1 MYVNFQEH
9 NKFILVFKC
18 PFALALN
25 SEQDRTTEDVT
36 TDEEHSR
43 TEDLSSHSEDF
54 ATKLENVM
62 EDQNTMSNNSKRES
76 DFQTESSFHCT
87 LPSES
92 CGEMADENE
101 QSSHCCTTDLQEA
114 GLNSQEISL
123 SEQELY
129 NSFHFWR
136 TPLPEID
143 IDFELQQ
150 TSDIKLDREIQELTM
165 PVSPS
170 IPMATRKELE
180 EMIENL
186 EPHIDD
192 PDVKGMVKILK
203 HFYCLEIRI
212 CCFSNLAFNLL
223 VVLKVRS
230 TVFSWSSKRLRKI
243 DDEQKGNLHLCKDF

>member
-1 MYVNFQEH
+1 M
-9 NKFILVFKC
+9 
-18 PFALALN
+18 PLN
-25 SEQDRTTEDVT
+25 SEQVRTTEDVT
-36 TDEEHSR
+36 TDEEHNR
-43 TEDLSSHSEDF
+43 TEDLSSHSDDSDDF
-54 ATKLENVM
+54 ATELENVM
-62 EDQNTMSNNSKRES
+62 EDQITVSNNSNMES

-87 LPSES
+87 LPSQS
-92 CGEMADENE
+92 CGEMADENK

-114 GLNSQEISL
+114 GLNSQETSL

-150 TSDIKLDREIQELTM
+150 TSDIKLDREIQEFTM
-165 PVSPS
+165 PVSPN
-170 IPMATRKELE
+170 IPMATRKELK

-203 HFYCLEIRI
+203 HFCI
-212 CCFSNLAFNLL
+212 
-223 VVLKVRS
+223 
-230 TVFSWSSKRLRKI
+230 WSYVCVASAV
-243 DDEQKGNLHLCKDF
+243 

>member
-1 MYVNFQEH
+1 M
-9 NKFILVFKC
+9 
-18 PFALALN
+18 PLN
-25 SEQDRTTEDVT
+25 SEQVRTTEDVT
-36 TDEEHSR
+36 TDEEHNR
-43 TEDLSSHSEDF
+43 TEDLSSHSDDSDDF
-54 ATKLENVM
+54 ATELENVM
-62 EDQNTMSNNSKRES
+62 EDQITVSNNSNMES

-87 LPSES
+87 LPSQS

-114 GLNSQEISL
+114 GLNSQETSL

-150 TSDIKLDREIQELTM
+150 TSDIKLDREIQEFTM
-165 PVSPS
+165 PVSPN
-170 IPMATRKELE
+170 IPMATRKELK

-203 HFYCLEIRI
+203 HFCI
-212 CCFSNLAFNLL
+212 
-223 VVLKVRS
+223 
-230 TVFSWSSKRLRKI
+230 WSYVCVASAV
-243 DDEQKGNLHLCKDF
+243 

>member
-1 MYVNFQEH
+1 MAF
-9 NKFILVFKC
+9 
-18 PFALALN
+18 N
-25 SEQDRTTEDVT
+25 SEQVRTTEDGT
-36 TDEEHSR
+36 TNEEHNR
-43 TEDLSSHSEDF
+43 TEGLSSYCDDIDDF
-54 ATKLENVM
+54 STKLENVI
-62 EDQNTMSNNSKRES
+62 EDQNTVSNNSKRES

-101 QSSHCCTTDLQEA
+101 QSSHCCTTDVQEA
-114 GLNSQEISL
+114 GLNSQETSL

-150 TSDIKLDREIQELTM
+150 VSDIKLDREIQELTM

-203 HFYCLEIRI
+203 RFWCLEICI
-212 CCFSNLAFNLL
+212 CCFSCLSFNLL
-223 VVLKVRS
+223 VVLKVS
-230 TVFSWSSKRLRKI
+230 VFSWSSKKLRKI
-243 DDEQKGNLHLCKDF
+243 DSQLKGNLHLCKDV

>member
-1 MYVNFQEH
+1 VCEFSRASVCKYVLF
-9 NKFILVFKC
+9 FKRS
-18 PFALALN
+18 FSLALN
-25 SEQDRTTEDVT
+25 SEQVRTTEDVT
-36 TDEEHSR
+36 TEDEHSR
-43 TEDLSSHSEDF
+43 TEDLSSRVDNDDF
-54 ATKLENVM
+54 ATRLENAM
-62 EDQNTMSNNSKRES
+62 EDQNTVSNNSQRES

-87 LPSES
+87 LSSES

-101 QSSHCCTTDLQEA
+101 QSSHCRTAGLREA
-114 GLNSQEISL
+114 GLNSQEASL

-150 TSDIKLDREIQELTM
+150 SSEIILDREIQELTM
-165 PVSPS
+165 PVSPN

-192 PDVKGMVKILK
+192 PDVKGIVKILNL
-203 HFYCLEIRI
+203 FWCLERCV
-212 CCFSNLAFNLL
+212 CCFSSLGFKTL
-223 VVLKVRS
+223 
-230 TVFSWSSKRLRKI
+230 
-243 DDEQKGNLHLCKDF
+243 